1 MGNVWNDS
9 FLKKE
14 IIVKSPKLI
23 AAEKKI
29 YKLNFFELTDKL
41 F

>member
-1 MGNVWNDS
+1 MVGNVWNDS

-23 AAEKKI
+23 AAEKENI
-29 YKLNFFELTDKL
+29 
-41 F
+41 